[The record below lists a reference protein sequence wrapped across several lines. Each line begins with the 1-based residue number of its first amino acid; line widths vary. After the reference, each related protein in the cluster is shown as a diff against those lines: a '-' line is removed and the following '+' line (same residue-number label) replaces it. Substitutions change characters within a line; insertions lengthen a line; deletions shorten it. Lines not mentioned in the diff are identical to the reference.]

1 MHNPGNAGILP
12 ASAAAT
18 TPQRS
23 SAFGLARYPRT
34 HRSAARRSSRPNA
47 STASAHWVRRPSG
60 RHLPPGHAGT
70 LSASAHWVR
79 RPSGRHPLPA
89 NPGTTPPSGAQ
100 RRRHLP
106 HLRHALLTLLLA
118 LSLSLL
124 TTTTPTLA
132 ATGPQTTPVDLDPYA
147 RILHVSTTTGSDST
161 GTGTASAPY
170 ASIPRALASTSASAS
185 TSEATTT
192 TTTRTAILSRRRHL
206 QRPHPHTSTPT
217 PTSTAAST
225 PPPGPATSRPT
236 QPSSTPA
243 TKAESS
249 SPPPPPPA
257 STAATTSTSAAST
270 TTTTPANP
278 RLDGLHIHNGQ
289 TRAPGGGI
297 LIDGTSPVI
306 TNNVFTQNA
315 TLTPQDWAPKYLHET
330 AHDGGAV
337 YCRNGGAPEIRN
349 NLILANT
356 TETGRGAGIAF
367 DHNCDGVIADN
378 VLIGNIA
385 GTADP
390 MRSSDGG
397 GISVFNH
404 SSPEILGNIVLHNQA
419 LHNNDGGGIFV
430 AYWSSAK
437 VRNNVIVANHGGDD
451 GGGLFVGGQEHR
463 YDRPFDPIPSAE
475 EFFVEVTGNRFFGNT
490 NPSRNSG
497 ATRITMESRGRVTGN
512 IAALNNGFYLQRS
525 ELEATNNT
533 ILEDTLIIET
543 KEGLEPTR
551 FSNSIVAG
559 SLESDGTAIVT
570 ASLFRDGAAGEG
582 NTAGLPEFLEDG
594 RELQVLGTSYSASS
608 HQTQVDVS
616 ALLSADDLTG
626 RVVVSGDDW
635 GVVHS
640 ASGRHLTLWGDL
652 RSATEL
658 RLLPTYRQTTSSPG
672 FGKGFDA
679 ARAVS
684 DYQPQ
689 RVNKSIELL
698 ERAQPIYYDASTGG
712 YEEGMRMA
720 STWGDYIIYNV
731 EHVALDFAALREFMR
746 GLVDA
751 GPTPSG
757 HRTPTVIVSLPLLG
771 LDEATVTAGGWMVQ
785 QALAQG
791 VHGVHLARARDP
803 EGVKRYVQAARYP
816 IHKQAIDIMGVG
828 LRGWGSHTFAAWVWG
843 LNAQEYLQKADVWPL
858 NPEGEIMLGV
868 KLEDQQA
875 LDRAAETLSVPGL
888 AFAEHGP
895 RDLGLSYG
903 HLEGRADPPLPP
915 EVVAAG
921 NMVLELTKERGMFF
935 LDNVLPENVA
945 EQIDRGVMIGAGRRQ
960 DSAEVGRAYSGRT
973 MPW

>member
-12 ASAAAT
+12 ASAPA
-18 TPQRS
+18 
-23 SAFGLARYPRT
+23 
-34 HRSAARRSSRPNA
+34 NA
-47 STASAHWVRRPSG
+47 GILPASAPG
-60 RHLPPGHAGT
+60 NAGILP
-70 LSASAHWVR
+70 ASA
-79 RPSGRHPLPA
+79 PGNAGILPA
-89 NPGTTPPSGAQ
+89 SAPWNPGTTPPSGAQ

-106 HLRHALLTLLLA
+106 HLRHAFLTL
-118 LSLSLL
+118 SLTLL

-132 ATGPQTTPVDLDPYA
+132 AGPQTTPVDLDPYA
-147 RILHVSTTTGSDST
+147 RILHVSTTTGSDTT

-170 ASIPRALASTSASAS
+170 ASITHALASALAASAAS
-185 TSEATTT
+185 NTDATTA
-192 TTTRTAILSRRRHL
+192 TTTRTALLIAAGTYNVQDLTLQPNTDLYGGFDPTTWTRDIQAHTTILDARGEGRVL
-206 QRPHPHTSTPT
+206 AAAN
-217 PTSTAAST
+217 TAT
-225 PPPGPATSRPT
+225 
-236 QPSSTPA
+236 
-243 TKAESS
+243 
-249 SPPPPPPA
+249 
-257 STAATTSTSAAST
+257 
-270 TTTTPANP
+270 NP

-289 TRAPGGGI
+289 VRAPGGGI
-297 LIDGTSPVI
+297 LIDGTSPVL
-306 TNNVFTQNA
+306 TNNVFTQNG
-315 TLTPQDWAPKYLHET
+315 TLTPQNWAPKYLHET
-330 AHDGGAV
+330 AHDGGAI

-367 DHNCDGVIADN
+367 DHNCDGLITGN

-397 GISVFNH
+397 GISIFNH
-404 SSPEILGNIVLHNQA
+404 SSPEISGNVVLGNQA

-463 YDRPFDPIPSAE
+463 YDRPFDPMPSAE

-497 ATRITMESRGRVTGN
+497 ATRITMESRSRVTGN

-525 ELEATNNT
+525 ELEVTDNT
-533 ILEDTLIIET
+533 ILEDTLLIET

-551 FSNSIVAG
+551 FSNNIVSG
-559 SLESDGTAIVT
+559 SLESDGTAIVS
-570 ASLFRDGAAGEG
+570 ASMFRDGAAGEG

-594 RELQVLGTSYSASS
+594 RELQVLASSYSASS
-608 HQTQVDVS
+608 HQTQADVS
-616 ALLSADDLTG
+616 ALLSPGDLTG

-635 GVVHS
+635 GVVHT

-684 DYQPQ
+684 DYQP
-689 RVNKSIELL
+689 RRINKSIELL

-771 LDEATVTAGGWMVQ
+771 LDEAIVQSGGWMVQ

-803 EGVKRYVQAARYP
+803 EGVKRFVQAARYP
-816 IHKQAIDIMGVG
+816 IHKQSIDILGEG

-843 LNAQEYLQKADVWPL
+843 LTTQEYLQKADVWPL

-903 HLEGRADPPLPP
+903 SLEGRADPPLPP

-921 NMVLELTKERGMFF
+921 DLVLELTKERGLFF
-935 LDNVLPENVA
+935 LDNVLPGNVV
-945 EQIDRGVMIGAGRRQ
+945 EQLDRGVMIGAGRRE
-960 DSAEVGRAYSGRT
+960 DSVEVGREYSGRT

>member
-1 MHNPGNAGILP
+1 M
-12 ASAAAT
+12 
-18 TPQRS
+18 
-23 SAFGLARYPRT
+23 
-34 HRSAARRSSRPNA
+34 
-47 STASAHWVRRPSG
+47 RRPSG
-60 RHLPPGHAGT
+60 RHLPP
-70 LSASAHWVR
+70 W
-79 RPSGRHPLPA
+79 

-106 HLRHALLTLLLA
+106 HLRHAFLTLCLA
-118 LSLSLL
+118 LSLTLL
-124 TTTTPTLA
+124 ATATATPTLA
-132 ATGPQTTPVDLDPYA
+132 AAGPQTTPVDLDPYA
-147 RILHVSTTTGSDST
+147 RILHVSTTTGSDTT

-170 ASIPRALASTSASAS
+170 ASIPRAL
-185 TSEATTT
+185 EAVEA
-192 TTTRTAILSRRRHL
+192 TRTALLIAAGTYNVHNLTLTPNTDLYGGFDPTTWTRDIQAHPTILDARSEGRVL
-206 QRPHPHTSTPT
+206 I
-217 PTSTAAST
+217 
-225 PPPGPATSRPT
+225 
-236 QPSSTPA
+236 
-243 TKAESS
+243 
-249 SPPPPPPA
+249 A
-257 STAATTSTSAAST
+257 STAAATTTATTSATSAH
-270 TTTTPANP
+270 NP
-278 RLDGLHIHNGQ
+278 RLDGLHIHNGLI
-289 TRAPGGGI
+289 RAPGGGI
-297 LIDGTSPVI
+297 LIDGTSPVL

-315 TLTPQDWAPKYLHET
+315 TLTPQNWAPKYLHAT
-330 AHDGGAV
+330 AHDGGAI

-367 DHNCDGVIADN
+367 DHNCDGLIADN

-397 GISVFNH
+397 GISIFNR
-404 SSPEILGNIVLHNQA
+404 SSPEISGNVVLHNKA
-419 LHNNDGGGIFV
+419 LHNNDGGGLFV

-475 EFFVEVTGNRFFGNT
+475 DFFVEVTGNRFFGNT

-525 ELEATNNT
+525 ELEVTDNT
-533 ILEDTLIIET
+533 ILEDTLLIET

-551 FSNSIVAG
+551 FSNNIVSG
-559 SLESDGTAIVT
+559 SLENDGIAIVT
-570 ASLFRDGAAGEG
+570 GSLVRNGAAGDG
-582 NTAGLPEFLEDG
+582 NVAGLPEFLEDG
-594 RELQVLGTSYSASS
+594 RELQVLGTSYSPSS

-616 ALLSADDLTG
+616 ALLPAGDLAG
-626 RVVVSGDDW
+626 RVVVSGSDW
-635 GVVHS
+635 GVVHT

-731 EHVALDFAALREFMR
+731 EHMALDFAALREFMR

-751 GPTPSG
+751 GPTPGG

-803 EGVKRYVQAARYP
+803 EGVKRFVQAARYP
-816 IHKQAIDIMGVG
+816 IHKQAIDVVCEG

-843 LNAQEYLQKADVWPL
+843 LSTQEYLQKADVWPL

-921 NMVLELTKERGMFF
+921 DMVLELTKERGMFF

-945 EQIDRGVMIGAGRRQ
+945 GQIDRGVMIGAGRRE
-960 DSAEVGRAYSGRT
+960 DSAEVGREHSGRT

>member
-1 MHNPGNAGILP
+1 MAPQLRRESRCP
-12 ASAAAT
+12 
-18 TPQRS
+18 TPY
-23 SAFGLARYPRT
+23 L
-34 HRSAARRSSRPNA
+34 
-47 STASAHWVRRPSG
+47 WVRGPAIREPADG
-60 RHLPPGHAGT
+60 RTDRFAGGAE
-70 LSASAHWVR
+70 S
-79 RPSGRHPLPA
+79 RHPGSDPHQA
-89 NPGTTPPSGAQ
+89 RCREAASPNRP
-100 RRRHLP
+100 RRHLP
-106 HLRHALLTLLLA
+106 NLLFTLAATLLLA
-118 LSLSLL
+118 TLA
-124 TTTTPTLA
+124 TTPTAA
-132 ATGPQTTPVDLDPYA
+132 ATGPRTTPVDLTTYA
-147 RILHVSTTTGSDST
+147 RILHVSTTTGSDTT

-170 ASIPRALASTSASAS
+170 ASIPRALATATSA
-185 TSEATTT
+185 ATTT
-192 TTTRTAILSRRRHL
+192 STDADTTKTAILIAAGTYNVHNLTLTPNTDLYGGFDPTTWTRDI
-206 QRPHPHTSTPT
+206 QAHPTILD
-217 PTSTAAST
+217 ARNE
-225 PPPGPATSRPT
+225 GRVLL
-236 QPSSTPA
+236 
-243 TKAESS
+243 
-249 SPPPPPPA
+249 
-257 STAATTSTSAAST
+257 AST
-270 TTTTPANP
+270 TTATSTTTSTATTAATSTATPTPATP
-278 RLDGLHIHNGQ
+278 RIDGLHLQNGR

-297 LIDGTSPVI
+297 LIDGTSPVL

-315 TLTPQDWAPKYLHET
+315 TLTPQNWAPKYLHET
-330 AHDGGAV
+330 AHDGGAI

-367 DHNCDGVIADN
+367 DHHCDGVIADN

-397 GISVFNH
+397 AISVFNH
-404 SSPEILGNIVLHNQA
+404 SSPEISGNVVLHNKA

-463 YDRPFDPIPSAE
+463 YDRPFDPMPSAE
-475 EFFVEVTGNRFFGNT
+475 DFFVEVTGNRFFGNS

-512 IAALNNGFYLQRS
+512 VAALNNGFYLQRS
-525 ELEATNNT
+525 ELEVTDNT
-533 ILEDTLIIET
+533 ILEDTLLIET

-551 FSNSIVAG
+551 FSNNIVSG
-559 SLESDGTAIVT
+559 SLESDDTAIVT
-570 ASLFRDGAAGEG
+570 ASLFRDGAAGEK

-594 RELQVLGTSYSASS
+594 RELQVVGTSYSPSS

-616 ALLSADDLTG
+616 ALLPPDDLTG

-635 GVVHS
+635 GVVHT

-672 FGKGFDA
+672 FGKGADA

-684 DYQPQ
+684 EYQPK
-689 RVNKSIELL
+689 RINKSIELL
-698 ERAQPIYYDASTGG
+698 ERGQPIYYDASTGG

-720 STWGDYIIYNV
+720 GTWGDYIIYNV

-803 EGVKRYVQAARYP
+803 EGVKRFVQAARYP
-816 IHKQAIDIMGVG
+816 IHKQAIDVVGEG

-921 NMVLELTKERGMFF
+921 DMVLELTKERGMFF
-935 LDNVLPENVA
+935 LDNVLPENV
-945 EQIDRGVMIGAGRRQ
+945 EQQLDKGVMIGAGRRK
-960 DSAEVGRAYSGRT
+960 DSAEAGRAHSGRT

>member
-70 LSASAHWVR
+70 LSPSAHWVR

-106 HLRHALLTLLLA
+106 HLRHAFLTLCLA
-118 LSLSLL
+118 LSLTLL
-124 TTTTPTLA
+124 ATATATPTLA
-132 ATGPQTTPVDLDPYA
+132 AAGPQTTPVDLDPYTH
-147 RILHVSTTTGSDST
+147 ILHVSTTTGSDTT
-161 GTGTASAPY
+161 GNGTASAPY
-170 ASIPRALASTSASAS
+170 ASIPQALASVSAASAS
-185 TSEATTT
+185 DTS
-192 TTTRTAILSRRRHL
+192 TTTRTAILIAAGTYTTHNLTL
-206 QRPHPHTSTPT
+206 QPNTDLYGGFDPTTWTRDIQAHPTILDARSE
-217 PTSTAAST
+217 
-225 PPPGPATSRPT
+225 GRVLI
-236 QPSSTPA
+236 
-243 TKAESS
+243 
-249 SPPPPPPA
+249 
-257 STAATTSTSAAST
+257 TSTSATTTAAATST
-270 TTTTPANP
+270 TTAADTTPTP
-278 RLDGLHIHNGQ
+278 RIDGLQIQNGR

-297 LIDGTSPVI
+297 LIDGTSPVL
-306 TNNVFTQNA
+306 TNNVFTRNA
-315 TLTPQDWAPKYLHET
+315 TLTPADWAPKYLHET
-330 AHDGGAV
+330 AHDGGAI
-337 YCRNGGAPEIRN
+337 YCRNGGAPEISN

-367 DHNCDGVIADN
+367 DHNCDGLIADN

-404 SSPEILGNIVLHNQA
+404 SSPEISGNVVLHNQA

-463 YDRPFDPIPSAE
+463 YDRPFDPMPSAE
-475 EFFVEVTGNRFFGNT
+475 DFFVEVTGNRFFGNT

-533 ILEDTLIIET
+533 ILEDTLLIET
-543 KEGLEPTR
+543 KEGLQPTR
-551 FSNSIVAG
+551 FSNNIVSG
-559 SLESDGTAIVT
+559 SLESDGTAIVS
-570 ASLFRDGAAGEG
+570 ASMFRDGAAGEG
-582 NTAGLPEFLEDG
+582 NTAGLPEFLADG

-616 ALLSADDLTG
+616 ALLPADDLTG

-635 GVVHS
+635 GVVHT
-640 ASGRHLTLWGDL
+640 AAGRHLTLWGDL

-658 RLLPTYRQTTSSPG
+658 RLFPTYRQTTSSPG
-672 FGKGFDA
+672 FGKGADA

-684 DYQPQ
+684 DYQPK
-689 RVNKSIELL
+689 RINKSIELL

-803 EGVKRYVQAARYP
+803 EGVKRFVQAARYP
-816 IHKQAIDIMGVG
+816 IHKQAIDIVGVG

-858 NPEGEIMLGV
+858 NPQGEIMLGV

-921 NMVLELTKERGMFF
+921 DMVLELTKERGMFF
-935 LDNVLPENVA
+935 LDNVLPENVTG
-945 EQIDRGVMIGAGRRQ
+945 QLDRGVMIGAGRRE
-960 DSAEVGRAYSGRT
+960 DSAEVGREHSGRT

>member
-1 MHNPGNAGILP
+1 MAPQSRRESRRP
-12 ASAAAT
+12 
-18 TPQRS
+18 TPY
-23 SAFGLARYPRT
+23 L
-34 HRSAARRSSRPNA
+34 
-47 STASAHWVRRPSG
+47 WVRGPVIRAPADGRTDWFTGGAESRHPGSG
-60 RHLPPGHAGT
+60 PHLP
-70 LSASAHWVR
+70 
-79 RPSGRHPLPA
+79 PA
-89 NPGTTPPSGAQ
+89 NPGTAPPTGAQ
-100 RRRHLP
+100 RRHHPRHLP
-106 HLRHALLTLLLA
+106 LLLTLC
-118 LSLSLL
+118 LSLL
-124 TTTTPTLA
+124 TLTTTSTLA

-192 TTTRTAILSRRRHL
+192 TTTRTAILIAAGTYNVHTLHL
-206 QRPHPHTSTPT
+206 NPNTDLYGGFDPTTWTRDIQTHPTILDARNEGRVLIA
-217 PTSTAAST
+217 STAST
-225 PPPGPATSRPT
+225 
-236 QPSSTPA
+236 
-243 TKAESS
+243 
-249 SPPPPPPA
+249 A

>member
-1 MHNPGNAGILP
+1 MHNPGNAGIPPASAPGNAGVLP
-12 ASAAAT
+12 ASA
-18 TPQRS
+18 PW
-23 SAFGLARYPRT
+23 
-34 HRSAARRSSRPNA
+34 NA
-47 STASAHWVRRPSG
+47 G
-60 RHLPPGHAGT
+60 I
-70 LSASAHWVR
+70 
-79 RPSGRHPLPA
+79 LPA
-89 NPGTTPPSGAQ
+89 SVPWNAGILPASVPGNTSTCPPTGAQ
-100 RRRHLP
+100 RRRHPRNALLP
-106 HLRHALLTLLLA
+106 LLFTLCISLLTLL
-118 LSLSLL
+118 
-124 TTTTPTLA
+124 TTTATPTLA
-132 ATGPQTTPVDLDPYA
+132 AAGPQTTPVDLDAYA

-170 ASIPRALASTSASAS
+170 ASITQALASALAASAAS
-185 TSEATTT
+185 NTDATTAT
-192 TTTRTAILSRRRHL
+192 DAARTAILIATGTYNVHNLTLKPAVDLYGGFDPTTWTRDI
-206 QRPHPHTSTPT
+206 QAHPTILDARNEGRVLISATATIAADTTAADTTAADTTGADTTAADATAADTTAADTTAADATAANTATTPT
-217 PTSTAAST
+217 P
-225 PPPGPATSRPT
+225 RI
-236 QPSSTPA
+236 
-243 TKAESS
+243 
-249 SPPPPPPA
+249 
-257 STAATTSTSAAST
+257 
-270 TTTTPANP
+270 
-278 RLDGLHIHNGQ
+278 DGLQIQNGR
-289 TRAPGGGI
+289 TRGPGAGI
-297 LIDGTSPVI
+297 LIDGTSPVL
-306 TNNVFTQNA
+306 TNNVFTRNA
-315 TLTPQDWAPKYLHET
+315 TLTPEDWAPKYLHET
-330 AHDGGAV
+330 AHDGGAI

-367 DHNCDGVIADN
+367 DHNCDGVIAGN

-385 GTADP
+385 GAADP

-404 SSPEILGNIVLHNQA
+404 SSPEITGNVVLGNKA
-419 LHNNDGGGIFV
+419 LHNNDGGGLFV

-463 YDRPFDPIPSAE
+463 YDRPFDPMPSAE
-475 EFFVEVTGNRFFGNT
+475 DFFVEVTGNGFFGNT
-490 NPSRNSG
+490 SPSRNSG
-497 ATRITMESRGRVTGN
+497 ATRITMESRGLVTGN
-512 IAALNNGFYLQRS
+512 VAALNNGFYLQRS
-525 ELEATNNT
+525 ELEVTDNT
-533 ILEDTLIIET
+533 ILEDTLLIET
-543 KEGLEPTR
+543 KEGLQPTR
-551 FSNSIVAG
+551 FSNNVVTG

-570 ASLFRDGAAGEG
+570 ASLFRDGAAGDG
-582 NTAGLPEFLEDG
+582 NAAGLPEFLEDG
-594 RELQVLGTSYSASS
+594 RELQVLGTSYSVSS

-616 ALLSADDLTG
+616 ASLPPGDLTG

-635 GVVHS
+635 GVVHT
-640 ASGRHLTLWGDL
+640 AAGRHLTLWGDL

-684 DYQPQ
+684 DYQP
-689 RVNKSIELL
+689 RRINKSIELL

-816 IHKQAIDIMGVG
+816 IHKQAIDIVGVG

-843 LNAQEYLQKADVWPL
+843 LSAQEYLQKADVWPL

-921 NMVLELTKERGMFF
+921 EMVLELTKERGMFF
-935 LDNVLPENVA
+935 LDNVLPENVVG
-945 EQIDRGVMIGAGRRQ
+945 QIDRGVMIGAGRRE
-960 DSAEVGRAYSGRT
+960 DAAEVGREYSGRT

>member
-1 MHNPGNAGILP
+1 MHRRTTRPQQTTSAFGLARHPRTRRSAPGNAGILP
-12 ASAAAT
+12 AS
-18 TPQRS
+18 
-23 SAFGLARYPRT
+23 
-34 HRSAARRSSRPNA
+34 
-47 STASAHWVRRPSG
+47 
-60 RHLPPGHAGT
+60 
-70 LSASAHWVR
+70 
-79 RPSGRHPLPA
+79 
-89 NPGTTPPSGAQ
+89 GAQ
-100 RRRHLP
+100 RRRRPRHL
-106 HLRHALLTLLLA
+106 LLTLCAFLLA
-118 LSLSLL
+118 SA
-124 TTTTPTLA
+124 TTPTLA
-132 ATGPQTTPVDLDPYA
+132 AGPQTTPVDLDAYTQV
-147 RILHVSTTTGSDST
+147 LHVSTTTGSDTT

-170 ASIPRALASTSASAS
+170 ASILHALATADATSVSA
-185 TSEATTT
+185 ATTAT
-192 TTTRTAILSRRRHL
+192 TNRTAILIAAGTYQTHNL
-206 QRPHPHTSTPT
+206 TLRPNTDLYGGFDPTTWTRDIEAHPTVLDARSEGRVLIAA
-217 PTSTAAST
+217 TAAN
-225 PPPGPATSRPT
+225 
-236 QPSSTPA
+236 
-243 TKAESS
+243 
-249 SPPPPPPA
+249 
-257 STAATTSTSAAST
+257 TAA
-270 TTTTPANP
+270 ANNT
-278 RLDGLHIHNGQ
+278 RVDGFEIRGGLIRG
-289 TRAPGGGI
+289 PGGGI
-297 LIDGTSPVI
+297 LIDGTASPLLS
-306 TNNVFTQNA
+306 NNVFTQNA
-315 TLTPQDWAPKYLHET
+315 TQTPADWAPKYLHET
-330 AHDGGAV
+330 AHDGGAI

-356 TETGRGAGIAF
+356 TENGRGAGIAF
-367 DHNCDGVIADN
+367 DGECDGLIADN

-397 GISVFNH
+397 GISIFNH
-404 SSPEILGNIVLHNQA
+404 SSPEISGNVVLGNKA

-512 IAALNNGFYLQRS
+512 VAALNNGFYLQRS
-525 ELEATNNT
+525 ELEVTDNT
-533 ILEDTLIIET
+533 ILEDTLLIET

-551 FSNSIVAG
+551 FSNNVVSG
-559 SLESDGTAIVT
+559 SLEHDGIALVS
-570 ASLFRDGAAGEG
+570 ASLVRDGFEGEG
-582 NTAGLPEFLEDG
+582 NVAGLPEFLDDG
-594 RELQVLGTSYSASS
+594 RELQVMATSYSAASQ
-608 HQTQVDVS
+608 QTRVDVS
-616 ALLSADDLTG
+616 ASLPAGDLAG
-626 RVVVSGDDW
+626 RVVASGDDW

-684 DYQPQ
+684 AYQPQ

-803 EGVKRYVQAARYP
+803 EGVKRFVQAARYP
-816 IHKQAIDIMGVG
+816 IHKQAIDIIGVG

-843 LNAQEYLQKADVWPL
+843 LSTQEYLQKADVWPL
-858 NPEGEIMLGV
+858 NPEGEIMLGL
-868 KLEDQQA
+868 KLEDQPA
-875 LDRAAETLSVPGL
+875 LSRAAETLSVPGL

-921 NMVLELTKERGMFF
+921 EMVLELTKERGMYF

-945 EQIDRGVMIGAGRRQ
+945 GQLDRGVMIGAGRRE
-960 DSAEVGRAYSGRT
+960 DSAEVGREHSGRA

>member
-1 MHNPGNAGILP
+1 MAPQLRRESRRPTPYLWVRGPSGPHPTP
-12 ASAAAT
+12 AQRPSSCVERLAKAA
-18 TPQRS
+18 S
-23 SAFGLARYPRT
+23 YL
-34 HRSAARRSSRPNA
+34 
-47 STASAHWVRRPSG
+47 WVRGPSGPHPAPARRPSSCVERFAKPAPYLWVRG
-60 RHLPPGHAGT
+60 PSGPHLPPWSIGT
-70 LSASAHWVR
+70 A
-79 RPSGRHPLPA
+79 
-89 NPGTTPPSGAQ
+89 PPTGAQ
-100 RRRHLP
+100 RRRHP
-106 HLRHALLTLLLA
+106 RNALLTLLLT
-118 LSLSLL
+118 L
-124 TTTTPTLA
+124 TTITTTPTLA
-132 ATGPQTTPVDLDPYA
+132 TTGPQTTPVDLDAYA
-147 RILHVSTTTGSDST
+147 SILHVSTTTGSDST
-161 GTGTASAPY
+161 GNGTASAPY
-170 ASIPRALASTSASAS
+170 ASITQALATTSASAS

-192 TTTRTAILSRRRHL
+192 TRTALLIAAGTYNVHNLTLTPNTDLYGGFDPTTWTRDIQAHPTILDARNEGRVLISTTT
-206 QRPHPHTSTPT
+206 TST
-217 PTSTAAST
+217 
-225 PPPGPATSRPT
+225 
-236 QPSSTPA
+236 
-243 TKAESS
+243 
-249 SPPPPPPA
+249 
-257 STAATTSTSAAST
+257 ATTSTATTST
-270 TTTTPANP
+270 TTTTATNTPATP
-278 RLDGLHIHNGQ
+278 RIDGLQIHNGH

-297 LIDGTSPVI
+297 LIDGTSPVL

-315 TLTPQDWAPKYLHET
+315 TLTPEGWAPKYLHET
-330 AHDGGAV
+330 AHDGGAI

-378 VLIGNIA
+378 VLISNIA

-397 GISVFNH
+397 AISVFNS
-404 SSPEILGNIVLHNQA
+404 SSPEISGNVVLGNSA
-419 LHNNDGGGIFV
+419 LHNNDAGGIFV
-430 AYWSSAK
+430 AYWSSGK

-451 GGGLFVGGQEHR
+451 GGGLFIGGQEHR
-463 YDRPFDPIPSAE
+463 YDRPFDPMPTPAD
-475 EFFVEVTGNRFFGNT
+475 FFVEVTGNRFFGNS

-497 ATRITMESRGRVTGN
+497 ATRITMESRGLVAGN
-512 IAALNNGFYLQRS
+512 VAALNSGFYLQRS
-525 ELEATNNT
+525 ELEVTDNT
-533 ILEDTLIIET
+533 ILEDTLLIET

-551 FSNSIVAG
+551 FSNNIVSG
-559 SLESDGTAIVT
+559 SFESDGTAIVS
-570 ASLFRDGAAGEG
+570 ASLVRDGAAGQG
-582 NTAGLPEFLEDG
+582 NAAGLPEFLEDG
-594 RELQVLGTSYSASS
+594 RELQVVGTSYSPSS

-616 ALLSADDLTG
+616 ALLPPDDLTG
-626 RVVVSGDDW
+626 RVVLSGDNW

-672 FGKGFDA
+672 FGRGFDA
-679 ARAVS
+679 ARARS
-684 DYQPQ
+684 DYQP
-689 RVNKSIELL
+689 RRINKSIELL
-698 ERAQPIYYDASTGG
+698 ERGQPIYYDASTGG
-712 YEEGMRMA
+712 YEEGLRMA

-803 EGVKRYVQAARYP
+803 EGVKRFVQAARYP
-816 IHKQAIDIMGVG
+816 IHKQAIDVIGVG

-895 RDLGLSYG
+895 RDLGLSFG

-921 NMVLELTKERGMFF
+921 DMVLELTKERGMFF

-945 EQIDRGVMIGAGRRQ
+945 GQIDRGVMIGAGRRE
-960 DSAEVGRAYSGRT
+960 DSAEVGREYSGRT